1 MTELLSVLVILHVYI
16 ACENIAEIF
25 ISTMELYY
33 YGSEP
38 MSSHFLINIFIF
50 TRSRHEDIAREHRVH

>member
-1 MTELLSVLVILHVYI
+1 MTELLSVLVILNVYI

-38 MSSHFLINIFIF
+38 MSSHIYENLLQAQRFLTVSAFN
-50 TRSRHEDIAREHRVH
+50 SQN